1 MIVNPAYIFM
11 GKKAPKE
18 MPILL
23 DGAVS
28 AQYQLYNANF
38 TSGKFVLNSGGSVT
52 FTLDLTGYKQVII
65 AAESLSR
72 YGATNLEFQFVVGG
86 DPLTIESYPFRRNT
100 PEEHTFQIPKEYRTK
115 NAQMRLRD
123 VSGGKEIVKIIA
135 TS

>member
-28 AQYQLYNANF
+28 AQYQLYNATF
-38 TSGKFVLNSGGSVT
+38 TSGKFILSSGGSVT
-52 FTLDLTGYKQVII
+52 FTLDLTGYKQMII
-65 AAESLSR
+65 ASKSLSR
-72 YGATNLEFQFVVGG
+72 YGPTDLEFQFVVGG
-86 DPLTIESYPFRRNT
+86 NPITVGKYSFSDTRA
-100 PEEHTFQIPKEYRTK
+100 EEHTFQIPEEYRTK

-123 VSGGKEIVKIIA
+123 VSGGKDIVKIIA